1 MSGPIFFSPGDTH
14 TKASL
19 VLLHPGFERITVVD
33 ADPKGGFVSFKVT
46 PLALKIDFSVLMPL
60 QNIYST
66 REQLARGRFFKGLQI
81 YMENKYV
88 TNKTKY
94 YLEALV
100 VLWIKKTSMVE
111 IKHKDFIDAVPIM
124 PSLWIMTWGSMER
137 ENPDSPEFTRYG
149 SCFGKDPG

>member
-1 MSGPIFFSPGDTH
+1 
-14 TKASL
+14 
-19 VLLHPGFERITVVD
+19 
-33 ADPKGGFVSFKVT
+33 
-46 PLALKIDFSVLMPL
+46 
-60 QNIYST
+60 
-66 REQLARGRFFKGLQI
+66 
-81 YMENKYV
+81 MENKNE

-137 ENPDSPEFTRYG
+137 ENPDSPEFTHYG
-149 SCFGKDPG
+149 SSFGKDPG